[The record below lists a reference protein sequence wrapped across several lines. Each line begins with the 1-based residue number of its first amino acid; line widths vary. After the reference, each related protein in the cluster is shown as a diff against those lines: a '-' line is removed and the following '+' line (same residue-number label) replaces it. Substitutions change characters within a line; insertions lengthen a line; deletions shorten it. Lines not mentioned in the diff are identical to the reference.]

1 MAKIL
6 IINKHDQRTNQE
18 QILRRTQSDKGA
30 QKSFN
35 ANKKGSVKIGLAG
48 AGFFLIFF
56 LLCSCAFYLFQV
68 NDLAV
73 KGYDIRELENMI
85 AGLKKEN
92 KQMQIREM
100 ELRSMY
106 VIEKSAQNF
115 NLVSP
120 INVSYL
126 EVNNAVAIR

>member
-6 IINKHDQRTNQE
+6 IINRHSSGIHRE
-18 QILRRTQSDKGA
+18 GALDKSRKERFFGMGE
-30 QKSFN
+30 
-35 ANKKGSVKIGLAG
+35 KGSIKIGLAS
-48 AGFFLIFF
+48 AGFVMIFF
-56 LLCSCAFYLFQV
+56 MILSCAFYLFQV

-73 KGYDIRELENMI
+73 KGYDIKDLENKIGELEKN
-85 AGLKKEN
+85 N

-106 VIEKSAQNF
+106 VIEKSAKDF

-120 INVSYL
+120 VNVSYL
-126 EVNNAVAIR
+126 EVNNSVAVR

>member
-6 IINKHDQRTNQE
+6 IINKHSSESYYKKVTKNLQEAKSSRTWFGM
-18 QILRRTQSDKGA
+18 S
-30 QKSFN
+30 
-35 ANKKGSVKIGLAG
+35 KKGSVNIGLAS
-48 AGFFLIFF
+48 ASFLMIFF
-56 LLCSCAFYLFQV
+56 IIFSSAFYLFQV

-73 KGYDIRELENMI
+73 KGYDIRDLENKISELE
-85 AGLKKEN
+85 KEN

-106 VIEKSAQNF
+106 VIEKSAGEF

-120 INVSYL
+120 VNVSYL
-126 EVNNAVAIR
+126 EVNNTVAIR

>member
-6 IINKHDQRTNQE
+6 IINKHCAGVSREKVSGKPQTERSSRTS
-18 QILRRTQSDKGA
+18 LGMSKR
-30 QKSFN
+30 
-35 ANKKGSVKIGLAG
+35 GSIKIGLAS
-48 AGFFLIFF
+48 AGFLMVLSIVV
-56 LLCSCAFYLFQV
+56 SSAFYLFQV

-73 KGYDIRELENMI
+73 KGYAIRELENKI
-85 AGLKKEN
+85 SELEKAN

-106 VIEKSAQNF
+106 VIEKSAKEF

-120 INVSYL
+120 VNVSYL
-126 EVNNAVAIR
+126 ETKSTVAIR